1 MNIFKTFALTATLL
15 AGGATATLAA
25 SPYDVMDGVS
35 SLDSIQEARGATVL
49 QVNTNE
55 AFTLKFDNDVT
66 SVQAGVKNNASLV
79 ETIERQGYTVEQ
91 IVGVSG
97 GQNSLTLYAL

>member
-35 SLDSIQEARGATVL
+35 SLGSIQEARGATVL
-49 QVNTNE
+49 QVNANE
-55 AFTLKFDNDVT
+55 AFTLKFDNDVS
-66 SVQAGVKNNASLV
+66 SVQARVKNNPSLI
-79 ETIERQGYTVEQ
+79 ETIERQGYTIEQ
-91 IVGVSG
+91 IVGVAG
-97 GQNSLTLYAL
+97 DLNSLTLYAL